1 MGSLGVG
8 TLTPTS
14 LTGGPKPPTLGESHL
29 RPKATPEAHLAHPGR
44 LACTLLP
51 EGSCSCCPSTLHK

>member
-14 LTGGPKPPTLGESHL
+14 LTGGPKPPTLGESYL
-29 RPKATPEAHLAHPGR
+29 RPKATLQRP
-44 LACTLLP
+44 
-51 EGSCSCCPSTLHK
+51 TLHILAG